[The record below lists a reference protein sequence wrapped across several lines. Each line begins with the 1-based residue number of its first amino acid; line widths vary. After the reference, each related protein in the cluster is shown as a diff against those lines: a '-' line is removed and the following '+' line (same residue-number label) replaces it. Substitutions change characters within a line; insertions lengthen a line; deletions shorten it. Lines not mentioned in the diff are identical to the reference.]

1 MSKIINGFDTN
12 VNFWE
17 VNPQLKIAGVF
28 KTHYEKDKSKGKTT
42 SSKVMWFVALLT
54 DLDSKYYS
62 LPFEDRVELLEEDFM
77 NQVGFYSENKSIIDE
92 LIAFYQKIADSPAE
106 RHIRQWDDTLEKRS
120 EFLRTMEYN
129 LDNFDKVDKLAANT
143 QSIFKILNQIKK
155 DIELERTGGGTAK
168 GGAMESLSDTGE
180 I

>member
-1 MSKIINGFDTN
+1 MSKIIAAFDTS

-17 VNPQLKIAGVF
+17 VNPQLKIAGIF
-28 KTHYEKDKSKGKTT
+28 KTHYEEDKSKGKTA
-42 SSKVMWFVALLT
+42 SSKVMWFIALLT

-62 LPFEDRVELLEEDFM
+62 LPFEDRIELLEEDYL
-77 NQVGFYSENKSIIDE
+77 NHIGFYKENKKLVDDLVI
-92 LIAFYQKIADSPAE
+92 FYQKLADTPAE

-143 QSIFKILNQIKK
+143 QSIFKTLNQIKK